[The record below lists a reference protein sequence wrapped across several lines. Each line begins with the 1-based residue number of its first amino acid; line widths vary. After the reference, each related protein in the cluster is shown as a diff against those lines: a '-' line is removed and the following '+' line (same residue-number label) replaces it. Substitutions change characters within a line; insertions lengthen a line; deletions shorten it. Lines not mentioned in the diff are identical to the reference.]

1 MYSVSGKS
9 MLGVLTPGFVGS
21 EGAGPKCRHGW
32 KPGVNLKGL
41 FYKEKSKSQQMLEKA
56 IN

>member
-41 FYKEKSKSQQMLEKA
+41 FYKEKNKNHSNVGENL
-56 IN
+56 